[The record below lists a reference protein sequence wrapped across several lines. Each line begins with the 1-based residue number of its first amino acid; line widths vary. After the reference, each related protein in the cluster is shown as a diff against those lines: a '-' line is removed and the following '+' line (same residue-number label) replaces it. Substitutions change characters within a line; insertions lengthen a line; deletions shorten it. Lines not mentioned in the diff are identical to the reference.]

1 MQCILKISPILIFM
15 NASSASTP
23 LTIHMNAES
32 FFISFAEIVIIKID
46 YQELKVINLISVV
59 FVETD
64 ALLKV
69 QITKLDK

>member
-1 MQCILKISPILIFM
+1 M
-15 NASSASTP
+15 
-23 LTIHMNAES
+23 IHMNAES
-32 FFISFAEIVIIKID
+32 VFISFAEIVIIKID